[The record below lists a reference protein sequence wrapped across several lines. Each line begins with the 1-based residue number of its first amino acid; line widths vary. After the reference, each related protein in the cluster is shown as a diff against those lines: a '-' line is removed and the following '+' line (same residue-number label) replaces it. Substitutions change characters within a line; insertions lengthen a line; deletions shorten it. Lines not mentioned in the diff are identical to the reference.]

1 MFKRFIWIAIALS
14 IAATCPVYAAS
25 YQTEVTNNIQ
35 VGDISIQLD
44 EYELD
49 ETGAEVPY
57 ENDKTVLPGQEVD
70 KIVRITNQ
78 ANEAW
83 IRAKLE
89 YQMDDGMKGLS
100 DACITLSSDD
110 WIKCGEYYYY
120 KKPVPHGAKVDFIN
134 RVKIPYQWDA
144 LYSEKGFSVI
154 VTADAVQTANFT
166 PDFTGNDP
174 WFGTLVETCVHTTF
188 TKPQDTGTQNFTVTF
203 KNRSEGFVRIG
214 DDFFSNWGQLMPG
227 DTVSDKVQLK
237 NAYGRSVTIYFQ
249 TETIATDELL
259 KAVHLEIRNKD
270 KIIYSGTMDG
280 AIKDGIELAY
290 LRKGDTT
297 ELTYTLSVPPELN
310 NKYAMMATKT
320 KWIFNAVVKSS
331 HGSPGVDMSGGP
343 SEGPSGGPN
352 AGEPGTTPTNPNQT
366 IQDIIEHTGEIIKKI
381 PKLGDDNLVL
391 YSLLAMIASSAGIA
405 ILVWTEKKGEKKKDE
420 KQEIH

>member
-14 IAATCPVYAAS
+14 VATTCPVYAAS
-25 YQTEVTNNIQ
+25 FQTEVTNNIQ
-35 VGDISIQLD
+35 VGDISIRLD

-49 ETGAEVPY
+49 EAGKEIPY
-57 ENDKTVLPGQEVD
+57 ENDKTVIPGQEVD

-100 DACITLSSDD
+100 DACVTLSSDD

-120 KKPVPHGAKVDFIN
+120 KKPVPRDTGVDFIN
-134 RVKIPYQWDA
+134 RVEVPYQWDESN
-144 LYSEKGFSVI
+144 SEKGFSVI

-188 TKPQDTGTQNFTVTF
+188 TKPQDINTQNFTVTF

-237 NAYGRSVTIYFQ
+237 NTYGRSVTIYFQ
-249 TETIATDELL
+249 TETIASDELL
-259 KAVHLEIRNKD
+259 KAIHLEIRNKD

-280 AIKDGIELAY
+280 AVKDGVELAY
-290 LRKGDTT
+290 LRRGDTA
-297 ELTYTLSVPPELN
+297 ELTYTLSVPAELN

-320 KWIFNAVVKSS
+320 KWIFSAVVKPAS
-331 HGSPGVDMSGGP
+331 GVGIDTSSGG
-343 SEGPSGGPN
+343 GPTGGSDTIQPN
-352 AGEPGTTPTNPNQT
+352 PEPTITNQT
-366 IQDIIEHTGEIIKKI
+366 IQEIIETTGEIIKKI

>member
-49 ETGAEVPY
+49 ETGKEIPY

-89 YQMDDGMKGLS
+89 YQMDDGMRGLS

-134 RVKIPYQWDA
+134 RMKIPYQWDA
-144 LYSEKGFSVI
+144 SYSEKGFSVI

-249 TETIATDELL
+249 TETIASDELL

-280 AIKDGIELAY
+280 AVKDGVELAY
-290 LRKGDTT
+290 LRRGDTA

-320 KWIFNAVVKSS
+320 KWIFNAVMKPAS
-331 HGSPGVDMSGGP
+331 GTGVDLSSGGGP
-343 SEGPSGGPN
+343 TEGPNTIQPN
-352 AGEPGTTPTNPNQT
+352 PEPTITNQT
-366 IQDIIEHTGEIIKKI
+366 IQEIIETTGEIIKKI